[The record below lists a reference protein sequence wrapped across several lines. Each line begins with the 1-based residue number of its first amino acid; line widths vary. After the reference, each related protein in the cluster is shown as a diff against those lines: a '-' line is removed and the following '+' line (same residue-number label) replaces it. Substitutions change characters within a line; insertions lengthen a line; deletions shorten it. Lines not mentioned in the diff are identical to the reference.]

1 MADIALFHSA
11 LGVRPGVL
19 DAADRLRAEDHK
31 VVVVD
36 QYDGR
41 VFDDYNEE
49 RVRRVERATRSASS
63 VAVKSNTR
71 IQPKLN
77 TAGQRVDLFNLHP
90 MVAINLHCIPTFVVE
105 MQPRFEK
112 SGVVLEEEP
121 QPRWANEPSYLI
133 LGP

>member
-90 MVAINLHCIPTFVVE
+90 MVAINLHCIPTVCCRDAAKTNQQHPVV
-105 MQPRFEK
+105 K
-112 SGVVLEEEP
+112 
-121 QPRWANEPSYLI
+121 
-133 LGP
+133 LGAM